1 MPNQWVVKHGD
12 GWAVRAEG
20 SKHVTKCFNTQK
32 EAIARA
38 REISRHQKSEL
49 IIMGAD
55 GKIREKDS
63 HGHDSKGK
71 G

>member
-1 MPNQWVVKHGD
+1 MANQWVVKHGE
-12 GWAVRAEG
+12 GWAVKAEG
-20 SKHVTKCFNTQK
+20 SERATKCFKTQK

-38 REISRHQKSEL
+38 REIARHQKSEL
-49 IIMGAD
+49 IITGVD

-63 HGHDSKGK
+63 HGHESKAK